1 MVSNNTGW
9 RTHYLQGK
17 YGGLG
22 LLLPPDGLRGPYPHL
37 PWYALDNGAF
47 PAWKNNRAWDSEAFI
62 RALDWTKGKNP
73 QPQWI
78 VVPDVVGKAEATFG
92 LWSQWS
98 ERVRGYGVPVA
109 FAVQDG
115 MTPQSVQDRGIEAD
129 VVFVG
134 GTTAWKESTL
144 SDWCSSFPRVHVGRI
159 NGIRG
164 LRMCADAGAE
174 SCDGTGW
181 FRGDRNQLAGL
192 VRYLRENKGPQVEAS
207 MYFPKNKDAQLGL
220 FD

>member
-9 RTHYLQGK
+9 RTHYLQGR

-37 PWYALDNGAF
+37 PCYALDNGAF
-47 PAWKNNRAWDSEAFI
+47 PASKNNRAWDSEAFV
-62 RALDWTKGKNP
+62 RALEWTKDKSLV
-73 QPQWI
+73 PQWT
-78 VVPDVVGKAEATFG
+78 VVPDVVGKAEATFE
-92 LWSQWS
+92 LWNQWS
-98 ERVRGYGVPVA
+98 ARVRSYGAPVA

-115 MTPQSVQDRGIEAD
+115 MTPESVRARGIEAD
-129 VVFVG
+129 VIFVG
-134 GTTAWKESTL
+134 GTTTWKENTL
-144 SDWCSSFPRVHVGRI
+144 SAWCASFPRVHVGRI

-164 LRMCADAGAE
+164 LRMCAAAGAE

-181 FRGDRNQLAGL
+181 FRGDRKQLAGL
-192 VRYLRENKGPQVEAS
+192 VRYLRESKGPQVEAP